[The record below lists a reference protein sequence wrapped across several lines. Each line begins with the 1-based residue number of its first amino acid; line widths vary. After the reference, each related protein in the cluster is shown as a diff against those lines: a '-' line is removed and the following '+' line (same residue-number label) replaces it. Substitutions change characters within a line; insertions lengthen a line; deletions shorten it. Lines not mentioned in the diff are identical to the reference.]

1 MALEAY
7 QMEGEEM
14 YNQLAMLNQ
23 ADATEFQRMYDS
35 WNANFSN
42 AQTMYENEYGA
53 WHDSV
58 NNAFNSA
65 SLQLQEHGQLYDQ
78 AYNTYTAV
86 QNNANNLYAQEY
98 QKWTDEVANAFNY
111 AGLANSDYWDST
123 NFNES
128 VRQFNENLAQRQS
141 EFAQEMAYKSAAL
154 KQDNDQFYASLAQDK
169 AQFNASQ
176 KAKTA
181 SLDGNDSGLKEPSE
195 TQMKKAL
202 EAYNTGGDDALY
214 QYVDSLGSD
223 IDMDLIDSYVSQY
236 GQLPLEKR
244 TFTKTKD
251 TYNGGFL
258 GTPLWAGVDHNDVVV
273 DQYGNAYKIDELPES
288 LRKELTKLKKNE
300 SYTAR

>member
-98 QKWTDEVANAFNY
+98 QKWADEVANAFNY

-202 EAYNTGGDDALY
+202 EAYNSGGDDALY

-251 TYNGGFL
+251 TTNWFW
-258 GTPLWAGVDHNDVVV
+258 GTDNNDMVT
-273 DQYGNAYKIDELPES
+273 DQYGNAYRIDALPENI
-288 LRKELTKLKKNE
+288 RKALTKLKENE